1 MRNIPAIISKD
12 VRSYF
17 SSIIAY
23 IVIAIFLIISGYFFF
38 SLMSFF
44 SIMSFQVTQQPYYQG
59 ALNLTEAILTPLLM
73 NVSIVMLFMIPM
85 ITMRSFSEEKKSGT
99 IELLFTYP
107 LTDFEIVTGK
117 FCAVLGVFFVML
129 MPLLL
134 YPVLI
139 SVVGGTFEVTTYLAG
154 LLGLVL
160 MGMSFLSLGIFVSS
174 LTENQIIA
182 VAVSFGSLLLFWII
196 GWSSSF
202 APKSLTAVLTNIS
215 IIEHFKNFAQGLI
228 DTQDIVFY
236 VLFIMFFLFFTLRTL
251 ESRSW
256 RG

>member
-1 MRNIPAIISKD
+1 MRNIPAIIAKD

-17 SSIIAY
+17 TSIIAY
-23 IVIAIFLIISGYFFF
+23 IVIAIFLIIAGYFFF
-38 SLMSFF
+38 SLISFF
-44 SIMSFQVTQQPYYQG
+44 SIMSFQATQQPYYEG
-59 ALNLTEAILTPLLM
+59 ALNLTEAILTPLFM
-73 NVSIVMLFMIPM
+73 NISIIMLFMLPM
-85 ITMRSFSEEKKSGT
+85 MSMRSFSEEKKGGT

-107 LTDFEIVTGK
+107 LTDFEIVIGK
-117 FCAVLGVFFVML
+117 YCSVIFVFLVM
-129 MPLLL
+129 MAPLLL
-134 YPVLI
+134 YPILI
-139 SVVGGTFEVTTYLAG
+139 RIVGGTLEIATYFVG

-182 VAVSFGSLLLFWII
+182 VTVSFGSLLIFWII

-202 APKSLTAVLTNIS
+202 VPKFMASTLTNIS

-228 DTQDIVFY
+228 DTQDILFY
-236 VLFIMFFLFFTLRTL
+236 ILFIVFFIFFTLRIL